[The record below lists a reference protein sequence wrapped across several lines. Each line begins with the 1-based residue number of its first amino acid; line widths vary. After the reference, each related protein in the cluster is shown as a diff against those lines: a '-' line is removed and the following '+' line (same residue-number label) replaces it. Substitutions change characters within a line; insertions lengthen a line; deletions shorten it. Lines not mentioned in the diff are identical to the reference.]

1 MARAQEL
8 ESVRA
13 KLVDKENSFNQSDL
27 TKLQKLLPELTEDD
41 LVEGGAGVRALAC
54 GRDGA
59 LLDDYIFHDDK
70 NVINVCNAPSPAAT
84 SSLSIGN
91 HISDMILKKI

>member
-1 MARAQEL
+1 MATKFWRQGMDEY
-8 ESVRA
+8 RR
-13 KLVDKENSFNQSDL
+13 SFFKSAF
-27 TKLQKLLPELTEDD
+27 TSALQKLLPELTEED

-59 LLDDYIFHDDK
+59 LLDDYVFHDDK

-91 HISDMILKKI
+91 HISDMILKKM